1 MTPADWLVLLVALDA
16 PAAGLEPVRVQ
27 KALFL
32 LAREGGLPRSERYW
46 FLPYNYGPM
55 SPRIYRDVDVLVRRG
70 LLERL
75 PVPGYT
81 WGRVRATE
89 EGRRRAE
96 RLVSVATARERRGL
110 EALRGIRAL
119 VTSLSF
125 AELLET
131 IYERHPQYAVKSVF
145 RRSPTASGGDAP
157 RGGVRRGGRR

>member
-1 MTPADWLVLLVALDA
+1 MTPADWLLLLVALDA

-46 FLPYNYGPM
+46 FVPYNYGPM

-81 WGRVRATE
+81 WGRVRATA
-89 EGRRRAE
+89 EGRRRADE
-96 RLVSVATARERRGL
+96 LAAGAGERERRAL
-110 EALRGIRAL
+110 AALRSIRQM

-125 AELLET
+125 ADLLAA
-131 IYERHPQYAVKSVF
+131 IYERHPEYATRSVF
-145 RRSPTASGGDAP
+145 RRAG
-157 RGGVRRGGRR
+157 GGR